1 MSAPSTTFP
10 NVQKIRDVVRNEL
23 ATLLLSFKG
32 KKDLVLESDL
42 MKPLDRI
49 AGASLLKQHGVD
61 KIFKLDPSQ
70 KSIQGC
76 DQRIYLVRPRM
87 RTMKVIADHISG
99 EKNYGT
105 SRKYKIIM
113 VPRKLHVCEMILEHE
128 GVFGDVTLDELPL
141 DLIPLDRDIL
151 SLELSEFFKTFY
163 LENDHLWLHTV
174 SKSLIGLQALIGM
187 IPNVYCIGRGSKM
200 VYELMNSILGE
211 KLAGTD
217 YSRNEIGNLILIDR
231 DVDYVTPLC
240 SQLTYEGLLDEAFG
254 INSGYVEFGSDVT
267 GKEQPVKLMLSSED
281 EIFEE
286 VRNRHFSN
294 VFSFLSNKAKSLQTD
309 FDKRHTLKSV
319 GDMKNYVA
327 NELKNLKNQKAVLAH
342 HIGACEVILGKKTRG
357 DFQEILQ
364 AEHAMLEGSGLK
376 ENISYIEELINKQHN
391 ITQTLRLLC
400 LLSMTQDGITSKE
413 FKSLKTQFLHSYGY
427 EHMLTCHNLKR
438 LGILT
443 DQEAQAM
450 PLTAGVQA
458 AMGKRGSYRSLCKRL
473 ALIPKTD
480 EINLKSPTDM
490 SYVFSGAYTPISCK
504 LVEQVLSKEGFTGM
518 EEILK
523 NLPGGTFS
531 DVKIKQKGKGSS
543 TNATSPSQRV
553 VLVYFLG
560 GCTYSEITALRF
572 LGRLK
577 GYRFLVATTAMINGN
592 TWLNSLVEK

>member
-1 MSAPSTTFP
+1 MSAPSTDFP

-61 KIFKLDPSQ
+61 KIFKLDRTQ
-70 KSIQGC
+70 MSIQGC

-87 RTMKVIADHISG
+87 RTMKLIADHISG
-99 EKNYGT
+99 EKNHG
-105 SRKYKIIM
+105 SDRKYKIIM
-113 VPRKLHVCEMILEHE
+113 VPKKLHVCEMILEHE
-128 GVFGDVTLDELPL
+128 GVFGDVSLDELPL

-163 LENDHLWLHTV
+163 LENDHVWLHTV
-174 SKSLIGLQALIGM
+174 AKSLIGLQALIGM

-200 VYELMNSILGE
+200 VYDLMNAILGE
-211 KLAGTD
+211 RLAGTD
-217 YSRNEIGNLILIDR
+217 YSRNEIGNMILIDR
-231 DVDYVTPLC
+231 NVDLVTPLC
-240 SQLTYEGLLDEAFG
+240 SQMTYEGLLDEAFG
-254 INSGYVEFGSDVT
+254 INCGYVEFGSDVT
-267 GKEQPVKLMLSSED
+267 GKDQSVKLMLTSED
-281 EIFEE
+281 EIFEA

-294 VFSFLSNKAKSLQTD
+294 VFSFLSTKAKSLQSD
-309 FDKRHTLKSV
+309 FDKRHTLTSV
-319 GDMKNYVA
+319 GDVKNFVA

-342 HIGACEVILGKKTRG
+342 HIGACEDILIKKTRG

-364 AEHAMLEGSGLK
+364 AEHSMLEGSGVRD
-376 ENISYIEELINKQHN
+376 NINYIEELINKQHS

-400 LLSMTQDGITSKE
+400 LLSITQDGITSKE

-427 EHMLTCHNLKR
+427 EHMLTFYNLKR
-438 LGILT
+438 LGLLT
-443 DQEAQAM
+443 DQEG
-450 PLTAGVQA
+450 PTTPITGVQA
-458 AMGKRGSYRSLCKRL
+458 AMGKRGSYKSICKRL
-473 ALIPKTD
+473 ALIPKSED
-480 EINLKSPTDM
+480 INLHSPTDM

-504 LVEQVLSKEGFTGM
+504 LVEQVLNKEGFAGM
-518 EEILK
+518 EDVTK
-523 NLPGGTFS
+523 HLPGGTFA
-531 DVKIKQKGKGSS
+531 DVRVKQTKGKSGGSS
-543 TNATSPSQRV
+543 GSPPSQRV

-577 GYRFLVATTAMINGN
+577 GYRFLVATTALINGS
-592 TWLNSLVEK
+592 TWLNGLVEK

>member
-1 MSAPSTTFP
+1 M
-10 NVQKIRDVVRNEL
+10 
-23 ATLLLSFKG
+23 LSNSIFQFKG

-49 AGASLLKQHGVD
+49 AGATLLKQHGVD
-61 KIFKLDPSQ
+61 KIFKLDPTQ
-70 KSIQGC
+70 KSILGC
-76 DQRIYLVRPRM
+76 EQRIYLVRPRM
-87 RTMKVIADHISG
+87 RTMKLIADHING
-99 EKNYGT
+99 EKNHGA

-128 GVFGDVTLDELPL
+128 GVFGDVTLDEFPL

-163 LENDHLWLHTV
+163 LENDHVWLHTV

-200 VYELMNSILGE
+200 VYDLMNSILGE

-231 DVDYVTPLC
+231 DVDFVTPLC

-254 INSGYVEFGSDVT
+254 INSGYIEFGSEVT
-267 GKEQPVKLMLSSED
+267 GKEQSVKLMLSSED

-294 VFSFLSNKAKSLQTD
+294 VFSYLSNKAKSLQSD

-319 GDMKNYVA
+319 GDMKDYVA
-327 NELKNLKNQKAVLAH
+327 NELRNLKHQKGILAH
-342 HIGACEVILGKKTRG
+342 HIGACEVILNKKTKG
-357 DFQEILQ
+357 DFQEYLQ
-364 AEHAMLEGSGLK
+364 AEHAMLECSGVK
-376 ENISYIEELINKQHN
+376 ENINYMEELMNKQYN
-391 ITQTLRLLC
+391 VTQTLRLLC
-400 LLSMTQDGITSKE
+400 LLSMTQDGIANKD
-413 FKSLKTQFLHSYGY
+413 FKSLKTQFLHSHGY
-427 EHMLTCHNLKR
+427 EHMVTLFNLKK

-443 DQEAQAM
+443 DQEPVAA
-450 PLTAGVQA
+450 PLNKVGAVVQA
-458 AMGKRGSYRSLCKRL
+458 ATGKRASYKNLSKRL
-473 ALIPKTD
+473 GLIPKTED
-480 EINLKSPTDM
+480 INLKSPTDM
-490 SYVFSGAYTPISCK
+490 SYVFSGAYSPISCK
-504 LVEQVLSKEGFTGM
+504 LVEQVLTREGFTGM
-518 EEILK
+518 EEITK
-523 NLPGGTFS
+523 HLPGGTFA
-531 DVKIKQKGKGSS
+531 DVKVKQTKGKGG
-543 TNATSPSQRV
+543 ATSASTPSERV

-577 GYRFLVATTAMINGN
+577 GYRFLIATTALINGN
-592 TWLNSLVEK
+592 TLLESMMNK